1 MSIRIQAVRFRD
13 MCKMTDAPCNTQA
26 HFINNRTMEIFRHIQ
41 GMPDGRSLAANVAA
55 SSPPLEE
62 WRKFIYCES
71 ATGSILGEVD
81 HFKVEY

>member
-1 MSIRIQAVRFRD
+1 MILNKASITKVQKEQSLFLGY
-13 MCKMTDAPCNTQA
+13 TQA

-41 GMPDGRSLAANVAA
+41 GMPDGRSLAASVAA
-55 SSPPLEE
+55 SSPPLKE

-81 HFKVEY
+81 HFKVHC

>member
-1 MSIRIQAVRFRD
+1 MSPKTHVQSNRD
-13 MCKMTDAPCNTQA
+13 ALCNMQA

-41 GMPDGRSLAANVAA
+41 GMPDGRSLAASVAA
-55 SSPPLEE
+55 SSPPLKE

-81 HFKVEY
+81 HFKVHC